1 MGEEGAMSLTDRD
14 KEVARYVLAFQ
25 RAEADGR
32 RPPAPA
38 GGLLTA
44 EELRE
49 LRVLIRRSIARSEN
63 LER

>member
-1 MGEEGAMSLTDRD
+1 MDESPAVSLTDRD

-25 RAEADGR
+25 RAERDGR
-32 RPPAPA
+32 RAPAPA
-38 GGLLTA
+38 TGLLTA

-49 LRVLIRRSIARSEN
+49 LRVMIRRSSARAER